1 MATELSKG
9 KLSEPDS
16 NYCEQSYL
24 WKQVRAC
31 IAGKYEVDKLVDC
44 LPQPLYSSGII
55 TPYMS
60 ETQREFANHCQAI
73 NVKKARAY
81 WNRARFFNAT
91 GRTFESLGGMIWSQE
106 PEVELD
112 ASVAYL
118 EKNAN
123 GSGMGLRDVAQ
134 CITDENISLGR
145 VGALADMP
153 ENQRALTRQ
162 QMESG
167 ENAARIIMY
176 KAESI
181 VYWRTDKSGNLVEV
195 RLIEVHQE
203 EKTMGEGA
211 LAYCVNTENVIYTR
225 QLVMIDGVYH
235 NRLFSDKDELISDVI
250 PFANGSAFNFIP
262 FQFFGADKNT
272 PEFGKIPL
280 YDLSSCN
287 IGHYVLDAD
296 NRANLHYHGSGMTNV
311 YSSMDDQQFFEK
323 NPNGLDC
330 GPGGMNQLNSDDR
343 VEILQIDS
351 TGAIASEMERDQKR
365 MIMLGGQ
372 LVQEAN
378 TNQTLGAKEMEF
390 GASVSTLKR
399 ITHNSS
405 KGIENLINW
414 CAMFMG
420 SSGESTYRL
429 NTDFVTDN
437 MTPEMI
443 NAHFAL
449 VQGGVL
455 PVETIYE
462 TARKAELTKLDNQEI
477 ADLARESDLGM
488 SGEPEELARLRAEN
502 EALREQLNG
511 AE

>member
-16 NYCEQSYL
+16 NYCEQSHL

-31 IAGKYEVDKLVDC
+31 IAGKYEVDKLKTC
-44 LPQPLYSSGII
+44 LPQPYDTGLYIYSGMTDEQI
-55 TPYMS
+55 
-60 ETQREFANHCQAI
+60 NHAKRCQQI
-73 NVKKARAY
+73 NINKSAAY

-134 CITDENISLGR
+134 CITDENVSLGR
-145 VGALADMP
+145 LGALADMP
-153 ENQRALTRQ
+153 ENQSALTRQ

-167 ENAARIIMY
+167 ENAARIVMY

-181 VYWRTDKSGNLVEV
+181 VYSRTDKSGNLVEV
-195 RLIEVHQE
+195 RLVEVHQE
-203 EKTMGEGA
+203 EKPMGEGA
-211 LAYCVNTENVIYTR
+211 LAYCINIENVIYTR

-235 NRLFSDKDELISDVI
+235 NRLFNDKDELISDVI
-250 PFANGSAFNFIP
+250 PFANNSAFNFIP

-272 PEFGKIPL
+272 HEYGKIPL
-280 YDLSSCN
+280 YDLASQN
-287 IGHYVLDAD
+287 IGHYGYDAD
-296 NRANLHYHGSGMTNV
+296 NRTHLHYWASGITNV
-311 YSSMDDQQFFEK
+311 FTSMDAMQFYEL

-330 GPGGMNQLNSDDR
+330 SPGGSNQLGADDR
-343 VEILQIDS
+343 VEYLQS
-351 TGAIASEMERDQKR
+351 TSDGAVSSEMEKDERR
-365 MIMLGGQ
+365 MIMLGAQ

-399 ITHNSS
+399 ITHNCS

-420 SSGESTYRL
+420 SSGESTYKL

-488 SGEPEELARLRAEN
+488 NGESEEVARLRAEN

-511 AE
+511 TE